1 MTGLK
6 GRVPEGILQ
15 SWEKCDSK
23 KEKATLQHPY
33 YTTKAHQDRR
43 LMWSVVRGHK
53 HFRRSGGNLR

>member
-43 LMWSVVRGHK
+43 LMWPVVTSTAKQRDQTK
-53 HFRRSGGNLR
+53 WR